1 MILQDSAYD
10 YHRTPR
16 SMLASFKVTK
26 CIFLLYGHVYGHVHG
41 HVYDYVHVHVYDYNT
56 PFNPSRPFKP
66 CKDV

>member
-1 MILQDSAYD
+1 
-10 YHRTPR
+10 
-16 SMLASFKVTK
+16 MLASFKVTK